1 MHAVEFQLH
10 GHDQAFSWHNPS
22 TKSQHITNTTGTETI
37 YPPSRWRQNNNS
49 SNTNS
54 ALFDINLNDLEHYQ
68 KNELFSASKR
78 SASPVTTGDSEK
90 GEMRKVT
97 SGQDQGRVVKFHQ
110 LREQKDS
117 TQQQGILL
125 FWVEVSGFE
134 IIFWGSKG

>member
-22 TKSQHITNTTGTETI
+22 TKSQHITNTIGTETI
-37 YPPSRWRQNNNS
+37 YPPSLWRQNNNS

-54 ALFDINLNDLEHYQ
+54 ALFDIYSNDLEQYQ
-68 KNELFSASKR
+68 KNELSSASKR
-78 SASPVTTGDSEK
+78 SASPVTTSDSEK

-110 LREQKDS
+110 LENKRTARSSKEFFYFR
-117 TQQQGILL
+117 LR
-125 FWVEVSGFE
+125 VSGFK
-134 IIFWGSKG
+134 IIFWGSEG

>member
-1 MHAVEFQLH
+1 MEFQLH
-10 GHDQAFSWHNPS
+10 GYDQAFSWHNPS

-37 YPPSRWRQNNNS
+37 YPSSLWRQNNNS

-78 SASPVTTGDSEK
+78 SASPVTTSDSEK

-110 LREQKDS
+110 LENNRTARSSKEFFYF
-117 TQQQGILL
+117 GLR
-125 FWVEVSGFE
+125 FSGFE